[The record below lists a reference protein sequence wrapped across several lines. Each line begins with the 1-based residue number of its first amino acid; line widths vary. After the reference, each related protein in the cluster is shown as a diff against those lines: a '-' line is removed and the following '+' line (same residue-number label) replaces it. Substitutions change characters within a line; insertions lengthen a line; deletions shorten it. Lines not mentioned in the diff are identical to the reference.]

1 MQIINDFFLLVWG
14 EKHEQQTTIDGQLPL
29 ELDEHFSDSAA
40 ILLIINSHNL
50 SQIEQLST
58 SKAMFRGLFNTMPF
72 NKENVQKVQH
82 AILAYLIELG
92 NQTINATITKRLELL
107 RKEEII
113 SYDLSRRLMSLISL
127 IVEKKVP
134 QKSLH
139 VTQAQIGENFY
150 KTAKNRLFACI
161 ENLCSIVENTSTDE
175 QLKAILTKLDHQSF
189 SIGVT
194 GVMNAG
200 KSTMLNALLGQA
212 VLGTAVI
219 PETANLTVI
228 KYAKEPFAEVD
239 FWRTKE
245 WQKIEESALS
255 LKGMEAF
262 VKETREH
269 FGTSLNSFVSD
280 EGKKERIAIED
291 LSLYTSAKHSDKKCN
306 LVKQVTLYTD
316 LKFVQDGVQI
326 VDTPGLDDPVIQRE
340 EITLEYLAGC
350 DLLIH
355 LMNAAQAATK
365 KDIDFIIDALL
376 YRNVAQLL
384 IVITRIDAIKE
395 KELQEVIAYTKES
408 IKARLSEHNKDAKLD
423 EIIAKI
429 AFIPMAGKLA
439 LMHKTSR
446 EAEAL
451 ALGYDFEKTGLP
463 ALERYLEEVLF
474 GEQSQ
479 KAKLI
484 INANQKEIERIAT
497 ALEHMF
503 HEEKRLL
510 SISSEDLE
518 KEIQAYRQEKE
529 AIEAFLVRIGMSIAQ
544 STQEMEHYFI
554 TLEKFANQKMDALKN
569 LLKRRVLEDAIYEF
583 SKNKRAPKEERI
595 SYMIE
600 SGIKDGLIDMV
611 RDYRYEF
618 QKKMQNI
625 LEHLSVQYGD
635 FKTEALTHS
644 FDAKTFC
651 ETQLGSLLVFK
662 NNTILITS
670 ANEAIK
676 KLGKS
681 EQNALSLTLDTLF
694 ETELLTLREKMMEK
708 ISMINQ
714 GLLKEF
720 TDMCEAPAHLIEE
733 RMNSKEEVLKKA
745 MTIMHEQSSTRH
757 ERLSELEEKDTV
769 LSSVFKDLGVQ
780 GSIK

>member
-14 EKHEQQTTIDGQLPL
+14 EKHEQQTTNNGQFSL
-29 ELDEHFSDSAA
+29 ELNEHFCDSVA
-40 ILLIINSHNL
+40 ILLIINPHNL
-50 SQIEQLST
+50 SKIETLLA
-58 SKAMFRGLFNTMPF
+58 SKIIFQGLFKTLLL
-72 NKENVQKVQH
+72 NKENVQKTQH
-82 AILAYLIELG
+82 TILAYLIEKG
-92 NQTINATITKRLELL
+92 NQPINDAISKRLDHL

-161 ENLCSIVENTSTDE
+161 ENLSNIVENNSTNE
-175 QLKAILTKLDHQSF
+175 QLKAILIKLNHQSF

-228 KYAKEPFAEVD
+228 KYAKEPFAEVN
-239 FWRTKE
+239 FWNNKE

-262 VKETREH
+262 VRETKEH
-269 FGTSLNSFVSD
+269 FGASLSSFVSD
-280 EGKKERIAIED
+280 SGKTERIGIED
-291 LSLYTSAKHSDKKCN
+291 LSLYTSAKHSEKKCN

-326 VDTPGLDDPVIQRE
+326 VDTPGLDDPVVQRE

-395 KELQEVIAYTKES
+395 KELQEVITYTKES
-408 IKARLSEHNKDAKLD
+408 IKARLSEQNKDAKLD
-423 EIIAKI
+423 DIIAKI
-429 AFIPMAGKLA
+429 VFIPMAGKLA
-439 LMHKTSR
+439 LMHKTNR
-446 EAEAL
+446 QAEAL
-451 ALGYDFEKTGLP
+451 SLGYDFEKTGLP
-463 ALERYLEEVLF
+463 AFERYLEEVLF

-484 INANQKEIERIAT
+484 ISANQKEIERIAT
-497 ALEHMF
+497 TLEHMY

-510 SISSEDLE
+510 CISSEDLK
-518 KEIQAYRQEKE
+518 KEIELQKKEKE

-554 TLEKFANQKMDALKN
+554 TLEKFASQKMDALKN
-569 LLKRRVLEDAIYEF
+569 ILKRRVQEDAVYEF
-583 SKNKRAPKEERI
+583 LKHKRAPKEERI

-600 SGIKDGLIDMV
+600 NGIKDGLIDMV

-625 LEHLSVQYGD
+625 LDYLSVQYGD
-635 FKTEALTHS
+635 FKTEALVHN
-644 FDAKTFC
+644 FDAKAFF
-651 ETQLGSLLVFK
+651 ETHLGSLFVYK
-662 NNTILITS
+662 NNTILIEG

-681 EQNALSLTLDTLF
+681 EQNALSLALDTLF
-694 ETELLTLREKMMEK
+694 ETELLALREQMMEK
-708 ISMINQ
+708 VLIINQ

-720 TDMCEAPAHLIEE
+720 TDMCEAPAHLIKE

-745 MTIMHEQSSTRH
+745 MMAMQEQSSTRY
-757 ERLSELEEKDTV
+757 ERLDELEEKCKV

-780 GSIK
+780 GSLR

>member
-14 EKHEQQTTIDGQLPL
+14 EKHEQQVTNDGQLSL
-29 ELDEHFSDSAA
+29 ELDEPFCDSVA
-40 ILLIINSHNL
+40 IVLIINSQNL
-50 SQIEQLST
+50 PQIEQLSA
-58 SKAMFRGLFNTMPF
+58 SKDMFRGVFQTIPF
-72 NKENVQKVQH
+72 NKENVQNVQKT
-82 AILAYLIELG
+82 ILSYLIELG
-92 NQTINATITKRLELL
+92 NRTINASITKRLELL

-134 QKSLH
+134 QKNLR
-139 VTQAQIGENFY
+139 VAQAQIGDNFY
-150 KTAKNRLFACI
+150 KTAKNKLLACI
-161 ENLCSIVENTSTDE
+161 ENLCSIVENTSTEE
-175 QLKAILTKLDHQSF
+175 QLKAILAKLDHQSF
-189 SIGVT
+189 SIGIT

-200 KSTMLNALLGQA
+200 KSTMLNALLGQE

-239 FWRTKE
+239 FWNTKE
-245 WQKIEESALS
+245 WQKIEESALN
-255 LKGMEAF
+255 LKGMESF
-262 VKETREH
+262 IKETREH
-269 FGTSLNSFVSD
+269 FGTSLSSFVTKK
-280 EGKKERIAIED
+280 GKKEYIGLED
-291 LSLYTSAKHSDKKCN
+291 LSLYTSAKHSNKKCN
-306 LVKQVTLYTD
+306 LVKQVTLYTN

-340 EITLEYLAGC
+340 EITLEYLSSC

-395 KELQEVIAYTKES
+395 KELQEVIAYTKDS
-408 IKARLSEHNKDAKLD
+408 IKARLSEQNKDAKLD

-429 AFIPMAGKLA
+429 VFIPMAGKLA
-439 LMHKTSR
+439 LMHKTHR
-446 EAEAL
+446 KAEAL
-451 ALGYDFEKTGLP
+451 SLGYDFEKTGLP
-463 ALERYLEEVLF
+463 QLERYLEEVLF

-484 INANQKEIERIAT
+484 INANQKEIERIAIT
-497 ALEHMF
+497 LEHIF
-503 HEEKRLL
+503 NEEKRLL
-510 SISSEDLE
+510 CISSEDLE
-518 KEIQAYRQEKE
+518 KEIESYKQEKE
-529 AIEAFLVRIGMSIAQ
+529 GIEAFLVRIGASISQ
-544 STQEMEHYFI
+544 SIQEMEHYCI
-554 TLEKFANQKMDALKN
+554 TLEKFANQKIDTLKN

-583 SKNKRAPKEERI
+583 SKHKRPPKEERI
-595 SYMIE
+595 GYMIE
-600 SGIKDGLIDMV
+600 NGIKDGLIDIV

-625 LEHLSVQYGD
+625 LKHLSVQYGD

-644 FDAKTFC
+644 FDAKVFC

-681 EQNALSLTLDTLF
+681 EQNALSLALDALF

-720 TDMCEAPAHLIEE
+720 IDLCEAPSHLIEE
-733 RMNSKEEVLKKA
+733 RMNTQETVLKKA
-745 MTIMHEQSSTRH
+745 MAHIQEQSSTRH
-757 ERLSELEEKDTV
+757 ERLSELDEKGNI
-769 LSSVFKDLGVQ
+769 LSSVFKDLGMQ
-780 GSIK
+780 GNVR

>member
-14 EKHEQQTTIDGQLPL
+14 EKHEQQITFDKQFSL
-29 ELDEHFSDSAA
+29 EFDEHFCDSVA
-40 ILLIINSHNL
+40 ILLIINSHNI
-50 SQIEQLST
+50 SQIDALHA
-58 SKAMFRGLFNTMPF
+58 SKIIFQGLFETIPL
-72 NKENVQKVQH
+72 NKENVQKVQKT
-82 AILAYLIELG
+82 ILTHLIEKG
-92 NQTINATITKRLELL
+92 NQTINEAITKRLELL
-107 RKEEII
+107 RKEEIV
-113 SYDLSRRLMSLISL
+113 SYDVSRRLMSLISL
-127 IVEKKVP
+127 IVEKKVTP
-134 QKSLH
+134 KKLQ
-139 VTQAQIGENFY
+139 VAQAQIGENFY
-150 KTAKNRLFACI
+150 KTAKNNLVACV
-161 ENLCSIVENTSTDE
+161 ENLSNIVESTFLGE
-175 QLKAILTKLDHQSF
+175 QLKTILTKLENQSF
-189 SIGVT
+189 SIGIT

-200 KSTMLNALLGQA
+200 KSTMLNALLGQE

-228 KYAKEPFAEVD
+228 KYAKTPFAEVD
-239 FWRTKE
+239 FWNTKE

-255 LKGMEAF
+255 LKGMEVF
-262 VKETREH
+262 INETKAH
-269 FGTSLNSFVSD
+269 FGPSLGSFVTSK
-280 EGKKERIAIED
+280 GRKEYIGLED
-291 LSLYTSAKHSDKKCN
+291 LSLYTSAKHSHKKCN
-306 LVKQVTLYTD
+306 LVKQVTLYTN

-340 EITLEYLAGC
+340 EITLEYLSGC

-395 KELQEVIAYTKES
+395 KELEEVIAYTKAS
-408 IKARLSEHNKDAKLD
+408 IKARISEHNKDAKLD
-423 EIIAKI
+423 DIIAKI

-439 LMHKTSR
+439 LMHKTHR
-446 EAEAL
+446 KAEAL
-451 ALGYDFEKTGLP
+451 SLGYDFEKTGLP

-497 ALEHMF
+497 TLEHMF

-510 SISSEDLE
+510 SISGEDLK
-518 KEIQAYRQEKE
+518 KEIQAQKKEKE
-529 AIEAFLVRIGMSIAQ
+529 AIEAFLVRIETSI
-544 STQEMEHYFI
+544 SHSKQEMARYFI
-554 TLEKFANQKMDALKN
+554 SLEKFANQKMDALKN
-569 LLKRRVLEDAIYEF
+569 LLKRRVFEDALYEF
-583 SKNKRAPKEERI
+583 SKHKQAPKEERI
-595 SYMIE
+595 GYMIE

-635 FKTEALTHS
+635 FKTEALIHS
-644 FDAKTFC
+644 FDAKAFC
-651 ETQLGSLLVFK
+651 ETKLGSLLVFK
-662 NNTILITS
+662 NNTILIAG
-670 ANEAIK
+670 ANAAIK

-681 EQNALSLTLDTLF
+681 EQNALSLALDALF
-694 ETELLTLREKMMEK
+694 ETELFALREKMMEQ
-708 ISMINQ
+708 ILMMNQ

-720 TDMCEAPAHLIEE
+720 IALCEAPAHLIEE
-733 RMNSKEEVLKKA
+733 HMNSKEEVLKKA
-745 MTIMHEQSSTRH
+745 MTNIDAQSSTRH
-757 ERLSELEEKDTV
+757 ERLGELEAKGNV
-769 LSSVFKDLGVQ
+769 LSVVFKDLGVQ
-780 GSIK
+780 GSLK

>member
-14 EKHEQQTTIDGQLPL
+14 EKHEQQTTNDIQLPL
-29 ELDEHFSDSAA
+29 ELDEHFYDSIA
-40 ILLIINSHNL
+40 ILLIVNPHNL
-50 SQIEQLST
+50 PQIEVLQA
-58 SKAMFRGLFNTMPF
+58 SKTIFQGFFETIPF
-72 NKENVQKVQH
+72 NKENVQKVQNT
-82 AILAYLIELG
+82 ILNTLIKKG
-92 NQTINATITKRLELL
+92 NQTINDAIIKRLDYL

-113 SYDLSRRLMSLISL
+113 SYDLSRRLMSLLSL
-127 IVEKKVP
+127 IVEKKVLP
-134 QKSLH
+134 KILH
-139 VTQAQIGENFY
+139 VSQAQIGENFY
-150 KTAKNRLFACI
+150 KTAKNRLFACM
-161 ENLCSIVENTSTDE
+161 ENLSIIVENTSVQE
-175 QLKAILTKLDHQSF
+175 QLKAILTKLDQQSF
-189 SIGVT
+189 SIGIT

-200 KSTMLNALLGQA
+200 KSTMLNALMGQE

-239 FWRTKE
+239 FWSAKE
-245 WQKIEESALS
+245 WEKIEKSALS

-262 VKETREH
+262 IKETKEH
-269 FGTSLNSFVSD
+269 FGTSLSSFITIK
-280 EGKKERIAIED
+280 GKKEYIGLED
-291 LSLYTSAKHSDKKCN
+291 LSLYTSAKYSNKKCN
-306 LVKQVTLYTD
+306 LVKQVTLYTN

-395 KELQEVIAYTKES
+395 KELEEVITYTKES
-408 IKARLSEHNKDAKLD
+408 IKARLSEQNKDAKLD

-439 LMHKTSR
+439 LMHKTQR
-446 EAEAL
+446 KAEAL

-463 ALERYLEEVLF
+463 QLERYLEEVLF
-474 GEQSQ
+474 GEQSS

-484 INANQKEIERIAT
+484 IDANQKEVERIART
-497 ALEHMF
+497 LEHTF
-503 HEEKRLL
+503 HEKKRLL
-510 SISSEDLE
+510 SISSEDLQ
-518 KEIQAYRQEKE
+518 KEIEAQKKEKE
-529 AIEAFLVRIGMSIAQ
+529 AIDAFLVRIATRIAQ
-544 STQEMEHYFI
+544 SIEEMERYFI

-569 LLKRRVLEDAIYEF
+569 ILKRRVLEDAIYEF
-583 SKNKRAPKEERI
+583 SKHKRAPREERI
-595 SYMIE
+595 GYMIE
-600 SGIKDGLIDMV
+600 NGIKDGLIDMV

-625 LEHLSVQYGD
+625 LEHLSLQYGN
-635 FKTEALTHS
+635 FQTQELIHS
-644 FDAKTFC
+644 FDAKAFC
-651 ETQLGSLLVFK
+651 EAQLGSLLVFK
-662 NNTILITS
+662 NNTVLIAG

-681 EQNALSLTLDTLF
+681 EQNILSLTLDTLF
-694 ETELLTLREKMMEK
+694 ETELLAVREKMMEK

-720 TDMCEAPAHLIEE
+720 KDLCEAPAHLIEE
-733 RMNSKEEVLKKA
+733 EMNTKEEVLNKA
-745 MTIMHEQSSTRH
+745 MANIYEQSSTRE
-757 ERLSELEEKDTV
+757 ERLSELTEKENV
-769 LSSVFKDLGVQ
+769 LSLVFKDLGVQ
-780 GSIK
+780 GNLR